1 MKAAAY
7 VLGSLGLLA
16 LAYCAV
22 QSGSARLYQAGELRR
37 FSERRSES
45 PSVAKPSPFKTPP
58 AAGRL
63 YPSSGSSIATLTI
76 PRLGL
81 TAVVIE
87 GSQNPQLKIA
97 PGHIPGTSLPGE
109 GGNVGI
115 AGHRD
120 TFFRPLRLIRKDDA
134 IKITTLDREYRYKV
148 VSTRIVDPTDV
159 EVLHSIG
166 HETLTLV
173 TCYPFDFIG
182 AAPKRFVIRA
192 DGIRPINSVRQAPP
206 FE

>member
-1 MKAAAY
+1 MRAAAY
-7 VLGSLGLLA
+7 WLGSLGILA
-16 LAYCAV
+16 LVYCAV
-22 QSGSARLYQAGELRR
+22 QFESARLYQAAELRR
-37 FSERRSES
+37 FSERRIES
-45 PSVAKPSPFKTPP
+45 PSVAKPSPFTTPSDT
-58 AAGRL
+58 ARL
-63 YPSSGSSIATLTI
+63 YPSTGSSIATLTI

-87 GSQNPQLKIA
+87 GSQNPQLKVA
-97 PGHIPGTSLPGE
+97 PGHIPGTALPGDD
-109 GGNVGI
+109 GNVGI

-148 VSTRIVDPTDV
+148 VSTRIVDPSDI
-159 EVLHSIG
+159 EVLHSVG
-166 HETLTLV
+166 RETLTLV

-192 DGIRPINSVRQAPP
+192 DAADEQENHSLPDR
-206 FE
+206 